1 MLIREVVLE
10 NFMSYEYARVP
21 LKKGV
26 NLVVGPN
33 GSGKSSLLLGICV
46 ALGETYTERSRRLS
60 DLIRYGQ
67 NQARIS
73 VLLDN
78 STKKNGQRPL
88 PQFDSD
94 LIRLSRVLRRDGR
107 YFFEVN
113 NKSAQ
118 KYEVQELLGRLGF
131 DPDNMLIIMHQNMPE
146 TFSNLPPQ
154 EKLRILEEAVGY
166 RSLRADVVEAKKK
179 LSSILSEEESL
190 NQLLERAK
198 DTLNYWREQNEK
210 LQEKKR
216 LRLRINFLQQELA
229 WSRVSDLE
237 KIRGGIQ
244 QEIDRADSELYATE
258 AERESLGRLV
268 MENENLLTKYR
279 EELSALI
286 EKRIESEKRIGVCD
300 YALSVA
306 KKRLERLKPLLEM
319 SSARQRMFVE
329 NVESMK
335 TRLKSGST
343 TLDDFFKIIREIE
356 ESQRETYETWLEDLN
371 IQKREAEDHVE
382 SLMKQL
388 EEAESDAS
396 STAEEMKTIQNTIEE
411 ANEKYVE
418 ARIQLAL
425 TKEKRNTIQRRM
437 EELKRE
443 LDRCLLEL
451 KNAEAEA
458 LIKGSRVDTGRSL
471 DEIFGEIKKTS
482 GILLGLGNVSEE
494 AEEMYESYSK
504 TFNELSAKAEQ
515 VREGR
520 RQAMIEVEE
529 RSRRWLELT
538 QSLIDRVNERYKRLL
553 EALQANGEVRLT
565 NPNDI
570 EEAGLELYVG
580 FKGAVQSRLDSYT
593 HSGGERSTAIMAFLL
608 SLQQNVVSSFRG
620 VDEFDLHMD
629 PRNREIVSNFIVST
643 LEDTNDQY
651 LVITPSQVIS
661 RRGGV
666 HIILVNKTESV
677 SSVTTVEER

>member
-1 MLIREVVLE
+1 MLIREVILE

-258 AERESLGRLV
+258 AEMERLGRLV

-319 SSARQRMFVE
+319 SSARQRMFAE

-388 EEAESDAS
+388 EEAKSDAS

-451 KNAEAEA
+451 KDAEAEA

-643 LEDTNDQY
+643 LEDTDDQY

-661 RRGGV
+661 RGGDV
-666 HIILVNKTESV
+666 HIILVNKTESA
-677 SSVTTVEER
+677 SSVTTVEEG